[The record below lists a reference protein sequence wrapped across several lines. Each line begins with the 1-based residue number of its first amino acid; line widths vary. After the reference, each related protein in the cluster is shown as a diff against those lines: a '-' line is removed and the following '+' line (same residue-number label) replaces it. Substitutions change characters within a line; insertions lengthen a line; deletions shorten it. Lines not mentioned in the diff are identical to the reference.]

1 MATVRMSSKY
11 QIVMPREAREAL
23 DLKPGQEFAVLVKGR
38 SVTLVPVPTLEELRG
53 VLRGADLSGLREKVD
68 RL

>member
-1 MATVRMSSKY
+1 MATVKMSSKY